1 MEEHESVVILSE
13 FINNYAKDEE
23 YRQELHD
30 ALSELE
36 NIALRNKDVKQT
48 KELSYLQEET
58 KTR

>member
-30 ALSELE
+30 ALSKLE
-36 NIALRNKDVKQT
+36 NIALRNKNVK
-48 KELSYLQEET
+48 
-58 KTR
+58 